1 MAQIDPNK
9 EGTQLGHYYILHYYI
24 LHYYILTSINEP
36 KGPPR
41 NLRGNY

>member
-9 EGTQLGHYYILHYYI
+9 EGTQLGHYYI